1 MTDNRSGDTIEYEHD
16 EYHSALEMDDSSGWR
31 VFIVPGLMLLIL
43 IGAILMIVFYQGE
56 GGDPDPR
63 IADRLKR
70 PEQATVQAPPQG
82 ASVTVGEAQPSTQA
96 AAEPQPQ

>member
-1 MTDNRSGDTIEYEHD
+1 MTDDRSDDTEYEHD

-31 VFIVPGLMLLIL
+31 VFIVPGLMLLTL
-43 IGAILMIVFYQGE
+43 VGAILMIVFYQGE

-70 PEQATVQAPPQG
+70 PEQAAVQARPEG
-82 ASVTVGEAQPSTQA
+82 ASVTVEEAQPAMEPTAQ
-96 AAEPQPQ
+96 PQPQ